1 MWLAPTPYVCF
12 QSLNNKCLLRP
23 YYVSVH
29 QGSTEAPVETS
40 LPTGKSP
47 VSDFL
52 HGKQL
57 FLFSFTGSPPNRKRP
72 ANEKATDDY
81 HYEKF
86 KKMNRRY

>member
-1 MWLAPTPYVCF
+1 MVVLACAELSLSSGF
-12 QSLNNKCLLRP
+12 Q
-23 YYVSVH
+23 
-29 QGSTEAPVETS
+29 
-40 LPTGKSP
+40 
-47 VSDFL
+47 

-57 FLFSFTGSPPNRKRP
+57 FLFSFSGSPPNRKRP